1 MALWFGSYLLSL
13 LGFDMLG
20 IFPRGLLLTW
30 GVVGIVELILA
41 GLAGAWVYRD

>member
-1 MALWFGSYLLSL
+1 MALWFGGYLLSL